1 MPKRT
6 TARRVFG
13 RKRGPS
19 PPCRSRAGWVIANP
33 VLRRTRGFFVC
44 GRFARPGP
52 GFSSERSRS
61 SRWRLASPTRLRPSL
76 WSPAQL
82 PRRRQPQ
89 RLLLPLSPRRP
100 QRRRKP
106 PRRRLMQLRRLLPR
120 PRRRR
125 PQPPPLRLRLLP
137 RPRPPQRP
145 SQPQRPPPR
154 LRRRL
159 LLRLLRRLR
168 PPPRLP
174 PRSRADPPARK
185 RPLPLRR
192 RQPPLRP
199 RRRPPLLR
207 RLLRRPWRFHS
218 INSFRRLTFP
228 TRRPPRLRLPLRL
241 RRPRRFRS
249 ARRPCLPSSPAR
261 RLRPL

>member
-1 MPKRT
+1 MRSQAPSNACSAGRIPRSAWYHRGASAQAMLKRT

-61 SRWRLASPTRLRPSL
+61 SRWRLASPTRLRPLL

-82 PRRRQPQ
+82 PRPRLPQ
-89 RLLLPLSPRRP
+89 RLLLLLSPRRP

-106 PRRRLMQLRRLLPR
+106 PRRR
-120 PRRRR
+120 
-125 PQPPPLRLRLLP
+125 PPLRLRLLLC
-137 RPRPPQRP
+137 PRPPPRP
-145 SQPQRPPPR
+145 SQPQRPLPR

-159 LLRLLRRLR
+159 LQRLLRRLR

-185 RPLPLRR
+185 RPLPIRA
-192 RQPPLRP
+192 
-199 RRRPPLLR
+199 
-207 RLLRRPWRFHS
+207 
-218 INSFRRLTFP
+218 
-228 TRRPPRLRLPLRL
+228 RRPPRLRRRPLRL
-241 RRPRRFRS
+241 RLR
-249 ARRPCLPSSPAR
+249 LR
-261 RLRPL
+261 RL

>member
-44 GRFARPGP
+44 GRFARPGLR
-52 GFSSERSRS
+52 FSSERSRS
-61 SRWRLASPTRLRPSL
+61 SQWRLASPTRLRPSL

-82 PRRRQPQ
+82 PRRRRPQ

-100 QRRRKP
+100 HRRRQP
-106 PRRRLMQLRRLLPR
+106 PRRRLRLLQRQLPRLRRR
-120 PRRRR
+120 QRQR
-125 PQPPPLRLRLLP
+125 PPLRLRLC
-137 RPRPPQRP
+137 PRPPQRP
-145 SQPQRPPPR
+145 SQPQRPLPR

-185 RPLPLRR
+185 RPLLLRR
-192 RQPPLRP
+192 RRPPLRP

-207 RLLRRPWRFHS
+207 LLRR
-218 INSFRRLTFP
+218 RL
-228 TRRPPRLRLPLRL
+228 
-241 RRPRRFRS
+241 
-249 ARRPCLPSSPAR
+249 
-261 RLRPL
+261 